1 MLEALHDLFFR
12 APCSPFL
19 FLILNIRFCRLGCF
33 TCSWGVGQG
42 KRRTVLSLGAPPAAL
57 QGPLGPAVVEEGP
70 AWALR
75 AGGCCGPRRVVLL
88 TPELSFRAWASG
100 AMERPHVLA
109 VRWKSGQVLEH
120 VGSSRNWFPDYPGN
134 IEDSALR
141 GALGIEECTP
151 CQSETRSTNC
161 PRTGP
166 IFSCASC
173 C

>member
-1 MLEALHDLFFR
+1 MLHVQLGGGAGETPDRPVLGG
-12 APCSPFL
+12 SPR
-19 FLILNIRFCRLGCF
+19 RFAVTPWASSGGGRTRLG
-33 TCSWGVGQG
+33 
-42 KRRTVLSLGAPPAAL
+42 P
-57 QGPLGPAVVEEGP
+57 EGGRL
-70 AWALR
+70 LR
-75 AGGCCGPRRVVLL
+75 PHRVVLL

-134 IEDSALR
+134 IEDSALS
-141 GALGIEECTP
+141 GALSIEECTP

-161 PRTGP
+161 PHTGP